1 MAYDF
6 HHDVG
11 AAAARGSFDLRD
23 GVVVEVDGNGTD
35 AFRFLEALGHGVD
48 DVDFVDESEGGGDGT
63 NPNRSAADAD
73 DGEFFAV
80 AVGEVLEVARGGEV
94 ACGEDVGHEDEHFF
108 GDVVRGE
115 DEGGVGEG
123 AADVFGLAAVDGVGW
138 GGVAEEFALVGEC

>member
-63 NPNRSAADAD
+63 IPTGPQPTQTTVNSLRSRS
-73 DGEFFAV
+73 ERF
-80 AVGEVLEVARGGEV
+80 LR
-94 ACGEDVGHEDEHFF
+94 
-108 GDVVRGE
+108 
-115 DEGGVGEG
+115 
-123 AADVFGLAAVDGVGW
+123 
-138 GGVAEEFALVGEC
+138 